1 MNISRTFSQTKT
13 LHCKFTIIFLI
24 IHSKSQILFKN
35 LLVCSLDARKYPLE
49 KASHLALSDSV
60 GTRSYFIMDDEPSKA
75 RLKIQNVSRED
86 EGAFR
91 CRVDFV
97 NSPTRNFKVNLTL
110 VG

>member
-1 MNISRTFSQTKT
+1 M
-13 LHCKFTIIFLI
+13 
-24 IHSKSQILFKN
+24 
-35 LLVCSLDARKYPLE
+35 DARKNPLE
-49 KASHLALSDSV
+49 KASHLVLSGDL
-60 GTRSYFIMDDEPSKA
+60 GKRSYFIMDDEPSKA
-75 RLKIQNVSRED
+75 RLKIENVSRED